1 MEYSDNRLIDL
12 VSENDEDARDYL
24 YEKYK
29 YIVDI
34 VITKYK
40 KSAYYL
46 SIDMDELR
54 QEALVGFSDAL
65 VSYNQDSNSSLP
77 TFIALCI
84 ERRLIYYI
92 RLNDTHKMKMLR
104 EMKSLDMQVYEE
116 ATLGELLG
124 DSSSDPSRTIEDK
137 ENYERLIKKIKTVLS
152 SSEFEIYE
160 LLINDYSYEYIAEIT
175 GKTQKAVYNA
185 VCRIRSK
192 IKDIIK

>member
-1 MEYSDNRLIDL
+1 MDYSDNKLIDL
-12 VSENDEDARDYL
+12 VCEQDEDARDYL

-29 YIVDI
+29 YIVYI

-54 QEALVGFSDAL
+54 QEALVGFSDEL
-65 VSYNQDSNSSLP
+65 VSFNQDSNSSLS
-77 TFIALCI
+77 TFITLCI
-84 ERRLIYYI
+84 ERRLNNYI
-92 RLNDTHKMKMLR
+92 KKNDTLKMKMLR
-104 EMKSLDMQVYEE
+104 EMKSLDMQVYEDS
-116 ATLGELLG
+116 TLGELLG
-124 DSSSDPSRTIEDK
+124 DESKDPSKTIEDE
-137 ENYERLIKKIKTVLS
+137 ENYQRLIKKIKATLS
-152 SSEFEIYE
+152 PSELEIYE

-185 VCRIRSK
+185 ICRIRAK

>member
-65 VSYNQDSNSSLP
+65 VSFNQDSNSSLS
-77 TFIALCI
+77 TFITLCI
-84 ERRLIYYI
+84 ERRLNNYI
-92 RLNDTHKMKMLR
+92 RQNDTYKMKMLR

-124 DSSSDPSRTIEDK
+124 DNSSDPSRTIEDK
-137 ENYERLIKKIKTVLS
+137 ENCERLIKSITEVLT
-152 SSEFEIYE
+152 SSELEVYE
-160 LLINDYSYEYIAEIT
+160 LLINDYSYESIAKIT
-175 GKTQKAVYNA
+175 GKTQKAVYNTIG
-185 VCRIRSK
+185 RIRQK

>member
-1 MEYSDNRLIDL
+1 MEYPDNRFIDL
-12 VSENDEDARDYL
+12 VCENDEDARDYL

-77 TFIALCI
+77 TFITLCI
-84 ERRLIYYI
+84 ERRLNNYI

-116 ATLGELLG
+116 ATLADVLG
-124 DSSSDPSRTIEDK
+124 DESNDPSRTIEDK
-137 ENYERLIKKIKTVLS
+137 ENYERLIKKIKAALS
-152 SSEFEIYE
+152 AKEFEIYE
-160 LLINDYSYEYIAEIT
+160 LLINDYSYEMIGELT
-175 GKTQKAVYNA
+175 GKTQKAVYNTIS
-185 VCRIRSK
+185 RIRMK